1 VSRGAIWHRG
11 VVLAR
16 RLRWAAW
23 RRLRREL
30 TFDTAQ
36 GRFTVSTADAVL
48 GRWLFCAREFES
60 DLLARV
66 ARLMRELRPESGG
79 RVPFALDIGANFG
92 VTTVPLLLGGLA
104 ERAVAVEP
112 DPLNFALLERN
123 LLQNGLGGRVIRHRL
138 ALSDREGTLDLERS
152 RENFGDHRVRA
163 ARGDGELD
171 GGAGAVVEVAGRR
184 LDALAREWP
193 PEARAGLGLVW
204 IDVQGHEA
212 HVFRGGR
219 ELLSAGM
226 PVVAEVWPWGL
237 ARAGT
242 TPAAYLEVASSL
254 WWRCWRR
261 QGPGWVEGPVAALGP
276 LLERRQEEQLHENV
290 VFTQ

>member
-1 VSRGAIWHRG
+1 VSRASIWHRG

-23 RRLRREL
+23 RRLRPEL

-79 RVPFALDIGANFG
+79 RVPFALDVGANFG
-92 VTTVPLLLGGLA
+92 VTTVPLLLDGRA

-112 DPLNFALLERN
+112 DLLNFSLLERN
-123 LLQNGLGGRVIRHRL
+123 LVQNGLDDRVIRCRV
-138 ALSDREGTLDLERS
+138 ALSDRDGDVDLEKS
-152 RENFGDHRVRA
+152 RENFGDHRVLVD
-163 ARGDGELD
+163 RGGE
-171 GGAGAVVEVAGRR
+171 AGRAVVCVPGRR
-184 LDALAREWP
+184 LDGLAREWP

-242 TPAAYLEVASSL
+242 TPAAYLDIASSL
-254 WWRCWRR
+254 WSKCWRPR
-261 QGPGWVEGPVAALGP
+261 EEGWVAGPVAGLGP
-276 LLERRQEEQLHENV
+276 LLERRHEEKLHENV